1 MDRIVFMQSQNFE
14 HLRPYWPDLAS
25 LGGHAEQYAYS
36 DPQSALVKL
45 RCFAELLV
53 GAVYQEFRLPT
64 FYSDKFIDRLENTHF
79 ADMVDQAILDKL
91 HAIRKAGNKA
101 VHDGKFNR
109 GDSQWLIKE
118 AHILACWLLLTSGKG
133 TKSDLTSYV
142 EVKPEPKPKTADT
155 AKINELNKA
164 QTEQLEKALKELE
177 SVKESQQKALAE
189 NAKLKHQV
197 DAVQA
202 SKNRQA
208 SDQAKSQ
215 IDLNEAETRRRLIDT
230 ELHSRGWDIDLL
242 NGKST
247 EQVTF
252 EEQVEGQPTDSGI
265 GYCDYVLWGDDG
277 KPLAVIEA
285 KRTIRNINE
294 GREQAVLYADALEK
308 KYNQRPIIFYTNG
321 HDIRILDDK
330 QGYKPRK
337 LYSFY
342 SKESLE
348 YLIRQR
354 RTRGNLNETAID
366 TNIAGRTYQIETI
379 TRVCERFSD
388 KYRKSLVV
396 QATGTGKTRVSIAL
410 TKRLIDAGWAKRVLF
425 LCDRK
430 ELRKQA
436 ANAYNG
442 FLSEPLYVVG
452 KSKKSDR
459 DSARLFIA
467 TYPGM
472 MKIMEKFDP
481 GYFDLII
488 ADESHR
494 SIYNIY
500 GDIFKYY
507 DALQLGLTA
516 TPVEMISRSTS
527 EMFGCEY
534 KLPTANYPLEQ
545 AIEDKNLVPFKVVA
559 HTTQFLREGISGHSL
574 TDEQIAQLEEQ
585 GIDPNELDF
594 DAGAIDKAI
603 YNKDTNRHILR
614 NLMEKGLTLAD
625 GQTLGKTIIFARN
638 IDHAELLAELFDEMY
653 SGDEYGVNFCRVIHS
668 KYERAE
674 ELIDNFKLTDNSE
687 KQITIAVSVD
697 MLDTGID
704 VPEILNLVMARP
716 IKSKVKFWQMIGRG
730 TRLCENL
737 FGPGEHKNKF
747 LIFDHWN
754 NFEYFEQDPEDDE
767 GRQGKSLCQK
777 LFEARVLFA
786 EEALRKGCIDEFEK
800 TILFIKQD
808 IDALSDK
815 CIAIKDNWQ
824 HKHTLS
830 KLDLLKKFA
839 PQTKQQLL
847 DIMAPL
853 MQWRDIRGQSE
864 ALKWD
869 LELINT
875 QYAYLTHAPELEQI
889 REQVIAK
896 VRQLSMHLNEVR
908 NKSDA
913 IKRIQDEYYWNALS
927 FDALEKS
934 RLDLRPII
942 HLRETGPKPP
952 PEPINIIDVIEE
964 SSLIEYSER
973 KTNIRTVDYEIYRQE
988 VEKTLAP
995 LFEQNQ
1001 VLQKIRAGEP
1011 VTQAELDQLNALVHT
1026 QNERVD
1032 LTLLKEF
1039 FPDSAVGVDQLLR
1052 TIVGLDSTAIEQ
1064 KFTDFVQQH
1073 HLSLN
1078 ALQQRF
1084 VGMLKSEICRRGE
1097 ITVADL
1103 YDHPFQSL
1111 HDDGIDGLFQ
1121 DEQATLIADFIAGFT
1136 VNTGMAKT
1144 TTELISESI

>member
-1 MDRIVFMQSQNFE
+1 MDRIIYMKSQNFE
-14 HLRPYWPDLAS
+14 MLRPHWPDLAS

-36 DPQSALVKL
+36 DPQSALIKL
-45 RCFAELLV
+45 RCFSELLV
-53 GAVYQEFRLPT
+53 GVVYQEFRLPT

-79 ADMVDQAILDKL
+79 ADMVDQPILDKL

-109 GDSQWLIKE
+109 GDSQWLLKE
-118 AHILACWLLLTSGKG
+118 AHILGSWLLLTSGKG
-133 TKSDLTSYV
+133 SATDLTPYV
-142 EVKPEPKPKTADT
+142 EVKAEPKPKAKAD
-155 AKINELNKA
+155 ASQQAEQNKA
-164 QTEQLEKALKELE
+164 QSQQLEQALKELE
-177 SVKESQQKALAE
+177 ATKLSQQKVLAE

-197 DAVQA
+197 DATQA
-202 SKNRQA
+202 SKNRKA

-230 ELHSRGWDIDLL
+230 ELHSRGWDIDLMH
-242 NGKST
+242 GKST
-247 EQVTF
+247 EQVSF
-252 EEQVEGQPTDSGI
+252 EEQVDGQPTATGI

-285 KRTIRNINE
+285 KRTLRNVNE

-308 KYNQRPIIFYTNG
+308 KHGQRPVIFYTNG
-321 HDIRILDDK
+321 HDIRILDDA

-354 RTRGNLNETAID
+354 RTRKELSKTPINLE
-366 TNIAGRTYQIETI
+366 IAGRDYQIETI
-379 TRVCERFSD
+379 TRICERFSD
-388 KYRKSLVV
+388 NYRKALVV

-442 FLSEPLYVVG
+442 FLSESLYVVG

-459 DSARLFIA
+459 DNARLFIA

-472 MKIMEKFDP
+472 MSIMEQFDP

-500 GDIFKYY
+500 GDLFKYY

-527 EMFGCEY
+527 DMFGCDY

-545 AIEDKNLVPFKVVA
+545 AIADKNLVPFKVVT

-574 TDEQIAQLEEQ
+574 SDEQTAQLEEQ

-594 DAGAIDKAI
+594 NAASIDKAI

-614 NLMEKGLTLAD
+614 NLMEMGLRLAD

-638 IDHAELLAELFDEMY
+638 IHHAELLAELFDEMY
-653 SGDEYGVNFCRVIHS
+653 SGDDYGVNFCRVIHS
-668 KYERAE
+668 KYERAD
-674 ELIDNFKLTDNSE
+674 ELIDNFKLNDNSE

-737 FGPGEHKNKF
+737 YGPGNNKSKF
-747 LIFDHWN
+747 LVFDHWN
-754 NFEYFEQDPEDDE
+754 NFEYFEQDPEDDD
-767 GRQGKSLCQK
+767 GRQSKSLCQK
-777 LFEARVLFA
+777 LFEARVLFV
-786 EEALRKGCIDEFEK
+786 EEALKKGCIDEFEK
-800 TILFIKQD
+800 VIVLIKQD

-824 HKHTLS
+824 YKHSLG

-847 DIMAPL
+847 DIIAPL

-875 QYAYLTHAPELEQI
+875 QFAQLTNAPELEQI
-889 REQVIAK
+889 REQVVAK
-896 VRQLSMHLNEVR
+896 VRQLSMYLNEVR
-908 NKSDA
+908 SKREA
-913 IKRIQDEYYWNALS
+913 IKRIQDDYYWNALS

-934 RLDLRPII
+934 RLDLRPVI
-942 HLRETGPKPP
+942 HLRDSGAKPQP
-952 PEPINIIDVIEE
+952 DPINIIDVIED
-964 SSLIEYSER
+964 SAQVKYSER

-988 VEKTLAP
+988 VERTLAP
-995 LFEQNQ
+995 LFEKSS
-1001 VLQKIRAGEP
+1001 VLQKIRAGES
-1011 VTQAELDQLNALVHT
+1011 VTEAELDQLNALVHT
-1026 QNERVD
+1026 QNEHVD

-1052 TIVGLDSTAIEQ
+1052 TIVGLDSAAIEQ
-1064 KFTDFVQQH
+1064 QFTDFVQQH
-1073 HLSLN
+1073 HIALN

-1084 VGMLKSEICRRGE
+1084 VALLKSEICRRGE
-1097 ITVADL
+1097 ITIADL
-1103 YDHPFQSL
+1103 YEQPFQSL
-1111 HDDGIDGLFQ
+1111 HDDGIDGLFR
-1121 DEQATLIADFIAGFT
+1121 DEQATLIANFVAGFT
-1136 VNTGMAKT
+1136 VNGGAAKAST
-1144 TTELISESI
+1144 EATTEA